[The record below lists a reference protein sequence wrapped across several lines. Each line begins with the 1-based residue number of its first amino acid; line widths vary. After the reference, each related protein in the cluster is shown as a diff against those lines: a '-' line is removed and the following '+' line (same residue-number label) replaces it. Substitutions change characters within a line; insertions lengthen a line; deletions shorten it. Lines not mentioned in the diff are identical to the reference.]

1 MKKLLSLTLALV
13 LSLSLCIPAFA
24 VEQSGIVEHVY
35 DLGDGIIAIVGVEPV
50 DDMGIMPYVD
60 FSGVASP
67 TKVIPMSMLPNEG
80 NFLDVRVW
88 NDEAKNSGINM
99 EVTFEV
105 TANGQ
110 TVTLPAQVV
119 EPTSRGYTQIQST
132 NGKGLTAHVVTT
144 IKAVNTPS
152 VHYTFLFSPGKK

>member
-24 VEQSGIVEHVY
+24 VEQSGRVEHVY

-50 DDMGIMPYVD
+50 DDTGIMPCVN

-67 TKVIPMSMLPNEG
+67 TEVIPMSMLPSDG

-99 EVTFEV
+99 EVTFKV
-105 TANGQ
+105 TANGK
-110 TVTLPAQVV
+110 TMTLPAQVV
-119 EPTSRGYTQIQST
+119 EPASRGYTQIQST
-132 NGKGLTAHVVTT
+132 NCEGLTAHVVTT
-144 IKAVNTPS
+144 IKAIDTPS
-152 VHYTFLFSPGKK
+152 VRYTFVFSPEEK